1 MAEERHVRI
10 AADSPHLM
18 GTRSSRSI
26 GLELVEA
33 GRAIVVDM
41 AVGMVEEGHLGS
53 IACRE
58 AGLQHS

>member
-1 MAEERHVRI
+1 MERHVRI
-10 AADSPHLM
+10 AADNHLP
-18 GTRSSRSI
+18 GTHSSRSI
-26 GLELVEA
+26 GWEPVVADTL
-33 GRAIVVDM
+33 IVVDM